1 MIETVNPGTPAPETS
16 IIPEHPGGGQWAYAA
31 TALSGTTYFADS
43 VTEIIEAT
51 LPGYVEL
58 KYVDNTGDVEFFDEG
73 NDLAL
78 VMRYDDLI
86 GYATG
91 LQESILNTAIE
102 SGAFDPTSVS
112 EDVLTALMAERIVPF
127 EGIPLN
133 DDPADVRVNL
143 EWNLEVPLVL
153 LTSDYVPF
161 TERHEPSGN
170 IIWLDPTTE
179 LTYLRSLDRLGVM
192 KLLVAE

>member
-1 MIETVNPGTPAPETS
+1 MIETVNPGIPAPETS

-78 VMRYDDLI
+78 VMRYDDLV

-91 LQESILNTAIE
+91 LKETIFRTAIE
-102 SGAFDPTSVS
+102 RDKFDPTSVS
-112 EDVLTALMAERIVPF
+112 EDVLTALLGESIVPF
-127 EGIPLN
+127 EGLPLN
-133 DDPADVRVNL
+133 DDPADERVDL
-143 EWNLEVPLVL
+143 EWELDVPLVL
-153 LTSDYVPF
+153 IASDYVPF
-161 TERHEPSGN
+161 TERQVPTGN

-179 LTYLRSLDRLGVM
+179 LSYLRSLDRLGVM

>member
-1 MIETVNPGTPAPETS
+1 MITITPGEQTGLPPERPYDGTW
-16 IIPEHPGGGQWAYAA
+16 QYAA
-31 TALSGTTYFADS
+31 VALSGTTYFADS

-51 LPGYVEL
+51 LPGYSDFKFVDDAGNVEL
-58 KYVDNTGDVEFFDEG
+58 LDKG
-73 NDLAL
+73 NDVAL

-91 LQESILNTAIE
+91 LQEHIVQTAIE
-102 SGAFDPTSVS
+102 RGDFDPAAVS
-112 EDVLTALMAERIVPF
+112 EDVLTALFAERIVPF
-127 EGIPLN
+127 EGVPLTDDVN
-133 DDPADVRVNL
+133 DPRVNL
-143 EWNLEVPLVL
+143 EWDLDVPLVL
-153 LTSDYVPF
+153 MTSDYEPF
-161 TERHEPSGN
+161 TERPTPTGT